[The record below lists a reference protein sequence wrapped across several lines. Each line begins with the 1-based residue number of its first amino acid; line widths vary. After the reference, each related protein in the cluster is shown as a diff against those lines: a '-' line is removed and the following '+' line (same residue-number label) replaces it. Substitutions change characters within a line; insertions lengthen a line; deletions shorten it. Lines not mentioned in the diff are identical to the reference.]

1 MVKMAKKKIDS
12 RVKEYTN
19 SKGEKKFMFQL
30 YLGVDPLTGKK
41 KRTTRRNF
49 ATALVAD
56 RALKRLE
63 VEVQDNGV
71 SQFSETKK
79 DKKFKEVYETWF
91 SNYQKTVKE
100 STWASTKLIFRVHIL
115 PSIGDNFIGKMD
127 VLYCQKIVDKWAD
140 KSPKLFK
147 KYKNY
152 AANVFDYAISIQL
165 INSNPMRIVSIPKGE
180 ALKIEKKAVDFYTR
194 EELIE
199 FLRFVESFDY
209 RLYTFFFLLAY
220 TGLRKGEAL
229 ALYWSDV
236 DFKSK
241 TLDITKTVTRGEKG
255 RILINKPKTKNG
267 SRKIFLDDGL
277 VTTLRKFKK
286 NSSNIISITN
296 QDQLIFETD
305 GHAYN
310 PTVTKFWLQQIY
322 KANPNLKVITA
333 HGFRHTHASLL
344 FESGA
349 SLKDAQEILGHSD
362 IQTTANIY
370 THVTENKTKTT
381 ISNFSK
387 FMQSS
392 QG

>member
-1 MVKMAKKKIDS
+1 MAKKKIDS
-12 RVKEYTN
+12 RVKTYTN

-49 ATALVAD
+49 STALAAD

-63 VEVQDNGV
+63 FEVQDNGV
-71 SQFSETKK
+71 SSISETKK

-115 PSIGDNFIGKMD
+115 PLIGDNFIGKMD

-140 KSPKLFK
+140 ESPKLFK

-180 ALKIEKKAVDFYTR
+180 ALKIEKKDVDFYSR

-267 SRKIFLDDGL
+267 IRKIFLDDGL

-296 QDQLIFETD
+296 QDQLIFETY